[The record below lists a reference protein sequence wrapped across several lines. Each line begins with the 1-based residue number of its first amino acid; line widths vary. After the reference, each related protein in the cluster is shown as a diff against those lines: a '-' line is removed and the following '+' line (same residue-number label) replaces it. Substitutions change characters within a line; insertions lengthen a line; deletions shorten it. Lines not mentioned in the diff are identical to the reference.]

1 MASAKQ
7 NAQAALKAKEA
18 KQKKLLIVLAPVF
31 LGLAVWQGP
40 KMYKQL
46 FSSAPPPEVA
56 ATTTA
61 PTDPTL
67 APPPTAPTDGGTAT
81 PPGAL
86 PDTELPPEADV
97 TKLIAFSRF
106 TGRDPF
112 VAPPGFGSTASE
124 GGGTGGTGGSGGT
137 GGTGGSAPPP
147 AGSEAQTAVLKV
159 NGETQTVSIGEE
171 FPASDPVFTLVALT
185 EDSATIGVVQGMF
198 EGGEATVDIALEER
212 VVLVAAPSSTRYTV
226 ELLEING

>member
-1 MASAKQ
+1 MASARKT
-7 NAQAALKAKEA
+7 AQAALKAKEA

-40 KMYKQL
+40 KMYKQV
-46 FSSAPPPEVA
+46 FASAPPPEA
-56 ATTTA
+56 ATTA

-67 APPPTAPTDGGTAT
+67 APPPTAPADGTAVAA
-81 PPGAL
+81 PGAL

-97 TKLIAFSRF
+97 TKLISFSRF

-112 VAPPGFGSTASE
+112 VAPPGSGSTASE
-124 GGGTGGTGGSGGT
+124 GGGSTGGSGGT
-137 GGTGGSAPPP
+137 GGSSTPPP

-159 NGETQTVSIGEE
+159 NGETQTVSVGEE

-185 EDSATIGVVQGMF
+185 DDTATIGVVQGMF

>member
-1 MASAKQ
+1 MASTKR
-7 NAQAALKAKEA
+7 NAQAMLKAKEA

-46 FSSAPPPEVA
+46 FASAPPPEA
-56 ATTTA
+56 ATATT

-67 APPPTAPTDGGTAT
+67 APPPTAPTDGVAT
-81 PPGAL
+81 PPGSL
-86 PDTELPPEADV
+86 PDTELPPQPDV

-112 VAPPGFGSTASE
+112 VAPAGFGSTANE
-124 GGGTGGTGGSGGT
+124 GGGGTTVGS

-171 FPASDPVFTLVALT
+171 FPASDPVFTLVGLT
-185 EDSATIGVVQGMF
+185 DDTATIGVVQGMF
-198 EGGEATVDIALEER
+198 EGGEATVDIALGER